1 MSATRSQVQA
11 ARTELVHQ
19 IHQQFKVVAWEVLP
33 RAVYHRLAA
42 DDGWCHPEPLRLPG
56 GSTTTRE
63 AKQANR
69 PDRWRPNSLRAHC
82 LLRRYSSGSSCMGS
96 ASGWG
101 RSDGSQTPIERKW
114 FGENKTYRGVV
125 CVALG
130 TAVGFVVIDP
140 RFLSLGGV
148 HHATELALL
157 GLNVGIAA
165 MLAELPN
172 SFLKRRMGI
181 APGAQTGGIRGVAFH
196 VLDQIDVVFGAWAVL
211 AWVARPTVG
220 RLGGTLGT
228 VYIGHQLV
236 SLVGYLLGMRTSA
249 R

>member
-1 MSATRSQVQA
+1 ML
-11 ARTELVHQ
+11 TELAEGTLIIAPLFLGFSVHGLC
-19 IHQQFKVVAWEVLP
+19 I
-33 RAVYHRLAA
+33 RLGA
-42 DDGWCHPEPLRLPG
+42 LRG
-56 GSTTTRE
+56 F
-63 AKQANR
+63 A
-69 PDRWRPNSLRAHC
+69 
-82 LLRRYSSGSSCMGS
+82 
-96 ASGWG
+96 
-101 RSDGSQTPIERKW
+101 TPIKRQW

-140 RFLSLGGV
+140 AFLSLGSEQRTT
-148 HHATELALL
+148 ALALL
-157 GLNVGIAA
+157 GLLVGTAA

-181 APGAQTGGIRGVAFH
+181 APGTQAGGIRGVAFH
-196 VLDQIDVVFGAWAVL
+196 VLDQIDVVFGAWAIL
-211 AWVARPTVG
+211 AWVARPTMG

-236 SLVGYLLGMRTSA
+236 SLVGYWLGMRTSA